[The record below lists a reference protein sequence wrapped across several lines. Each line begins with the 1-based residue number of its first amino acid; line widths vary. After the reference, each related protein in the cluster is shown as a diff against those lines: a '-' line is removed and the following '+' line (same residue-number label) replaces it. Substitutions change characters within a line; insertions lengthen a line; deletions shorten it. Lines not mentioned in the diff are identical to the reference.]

1 MIVSK
6 ENAEHYLWGGD
17 CDGWH
22 LLKAPAL
29 SVIHERMPAGRA
41 EQMHSHSAAQQFFFV
56 LAGSL
61 TMVLEG
67 KCYEVPAGKGI
78 PIAAQ
83 AKHQA
88 RNDANT
94 EVEFLVISQPTTRGD
109 RIDLTGVD
117 QSRFS
122 AF

>member
-6 ENAEHYLWGGD
+6 ENAEHYIWGGD

-22 LLKAPAL
+22 LLKDSAL

-41 EQMHSHSAAQQFFFV
+41 EQRHYHSTAQQLFFV
-56 LAGSL
+56 LSGEL
-61 TMVLEG
+61 TMELEG
-67 KCYEVPAGKGI
+67 EHYVVSSGKGI
-78 PIAAQ
+78 PIPPQ

-88 RNDANT
+88 RNDSDN

-109 RIDLTGVD
+109 RTNLPITD
-117 QSRFS
+117 
-122 AF
+122 

>member
-22 LLKAPAL
+22 LLKEHEL
-29 SVIHERMPAGRA
+29 SVIHECMPAGRA
-41 EQMHSHSAAQQFFFV
+41 EQRHYHSVAQQFFFV
-56 LAGSL
+56 LSGEL
-61 TMVLEG
+61 TMELEG
-67 KCYEVPAGKGI
+67 ERYVVSSGKGI
-78 PIAAQ
+78 AIPSQ

-88 RNDANT
+88 RNDSAN

-109 RIDLTGVD
+109 RVNLAVIE
-117 QSRFS
+117 
-122 AF
+122 

>member
-17 CDGWH
+17 CDGWY
-22 LLKAPAL
+22 LLKDSAL

-41 EQMHSHSAAQQFFFV
+41 EQRHYHSAAQQFFFV
-56 LAGSL
+56 LSGAL
-61 TMVLEG
+61 TMELEG
-67 KCYEVPAGKGI
+67 ERFVVPAGKGI
-78 PIAAQ
+78 PIPPQ

-88 RNDANT
+88 RNDSDN

-109 RIDLTGVD
+109 RINLPITD
-117 QSRFS
+117 
-122 AF
+122 